1 MGRIVDLCGEVAAAA
16 DEGPE
21 GLVLSPETWAGL
33 RVDWRDEDIEDAL
46 GLVQDS
52 LLQGDLAEA
61 ADSLSTRLLELLGA
75 FGEAGAFKRA
85 QAGEARIDL
94 ETIGQLARRVARLEE
109 LLESYREG
117 ASPDRRGFD
126 ALQRRL
132 MDSGIEGEIGEE
144 GDDEDAD

>member
-16 DEGPE
+16 DEGPD

-33 RVDWRDEDIEDAL
+33 RVDWRDEDIEDAI

-52 LLQGDLAEA
+52 LLQGELAEA
-61 ADSLSTRLLELLGA
+61 ADTLSTRLLEVLGA
-75 FGEAGAFKRA
+75 FGEAAAFKRA

-117 ASPDRRGFD
+117 APPDRRGFD
-126 ALQRRL
+126 ALRRRL
-132 MDSGIEGEIGEE
+132 MDSGIENEMEEE
-144 GDDEDAD
+144 GDDEDTD